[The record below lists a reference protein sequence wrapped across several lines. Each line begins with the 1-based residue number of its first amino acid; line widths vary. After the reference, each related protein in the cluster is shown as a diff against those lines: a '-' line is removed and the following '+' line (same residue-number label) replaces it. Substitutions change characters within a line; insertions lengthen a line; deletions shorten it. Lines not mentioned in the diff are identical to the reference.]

1 MVFAFAFLI
10 LESSVKIRMLL
21 NSFLMNICKYKINSW
36 KNKRRCLAA
45 LNKSHKIQR
54 NERVRGIVLKH
65 PHVWYRYWLLYTLII
80 IIIMEITAF
89 SRTLST
95 FYPSNIFIFVY
106 TVLTF
111 ATENS
116 VQPFWRLLETNT
128 RTPDKSNI
136 FR

>member
-1 MVFAFAFLI
+1 MMVFAFAFLI

-54 NERVRGIVLKH
+54 NERVRGIVLNRVISILTPLYFNHNYNHGDNSFFKNF
-65 PHVWYRYWLLYTLII
+65 VDLLS
-80 IIIMEITAF
+80 EQH
-89 SRTLST
+89 
-95 FYPSNIFIFVY
+95 FYFCLHA
-106 TVLTF
+106 VLTF

-116 VQPFWRLLETNT
+116 VQPF
-128 RTPDKSNI
+128 
-136 FR
+136 